1 MTSVYIN
8 NTIYIPPINGQ
19 RIVKNRVPEKFLTQ
33 ILTNLNVL
41 KILQYSTFRMD
52 AYL

>member
-8 NTIYIPPINGQ
+8 NTIYILWVNGQ
-19 RIVKNRVPEKFLTQ
+19 RIVKNRVPEKFLTH
-33 ILTNLNVL
+33 ILTNLIVL

>member
-8 NTIYIPPINGQ
+8 NTINILLINRQ
-19 RIVKNRVPEKFLTQ
+19 RIVKNRVPEKILTR

-41 KILQYSTFRMD
+41 NILQYSTFRMD